1 MTTSPDL
8 RITERS
14 KVKRLPM
21 RAAYDRATVDA
32 ILDSG
37 LLCHVG
43 YVIDGAPYV
52 TATCY
57 WRHGDL
63 VYWHGSAASRML
75 RTVTGGVPVCVTVSH
90 LDGIVF
96 ARSGFHHSVNY
107 RGVTLFGEAQKI
119 ENPAEK
125 LAALKHFT
133 DRLTPGRW
141 EELRKTTD
149 QELKGTTVCALAID
163 EGSAK
168 VRTGGPV
175 DDEPDYDLDVWAGVV
190 PVSTVMGAPIADARL
205 RPGIHEPDYLRRIAI
220 GRNDLPKGTG

>member
-1 MTTSPDL
+1 MPPSPNL
-8 RITERS
+8 RVTERS
-14 KVKRLPM
+14 KVKRVPK
-21 RAAYDRATVDA
+21 RANYDRAVVDE

-57 WRHGDL
+57 WRHGDR

-75 RTVTGGVPVCVTVSH
+75 RTVTSGVPVCFTVSH
-90 LDGIVF
+90 LDGLVM

-107 RGVTLFGEAQKI
+107 RGVTLFGEAVMI
-119 ENPAEK
+119 EDPAEK
-125 LAALKHFT
+125 LATLKDFT

-141 EELRKTTD
+141 EELRETTD
-149 QELKGTTVCALAID
+149 PELKGTTICALAID

-168 VRTGGPV
+168 VRTGGPN
-175 DDEPDYDLDVWAGVV
+175 DDAPDYDLNVWAGVV
-190 PVSTVMGAPIADARL
+190 PITTVVGAPVADDRL
-205 RPGIHEPDYLRRIAI
+205 KPGVPEPDYLHRISI
-220 GRNDLPKGTG
+220 GASPQR